1 MEIRQLEYLVA
12 VVEEAS
18 FTRAARRVHISQSG
32 VSAQLKALEHELGAV
47 LVDRSGR
54 TVTATTAGAAALEHA
69 RAALTA
75 VAAVRQ
81 AVDDVT
87 GVVRGRLVVGM
98 VVGCTVTPLFD
109 ALAAFHRAH
118 PGVDIALVED
128 GSDRLVERVRA
139 GAVDVALVGSAGE
152 PPGLEV
158 LTIVREGLVAAVPAG
173 HPLDGR
179 DRVRLTEVC
188 AHPLV
193 GLPLGT
199 GVRTVLAQA
208 CAVQGLRAVVAL
220 EASAPGAVLEL
231 AARGL
236 GVAVLSASMVR
247 PGEGPLHRVAISDVE
262 DRAVLAL
269 AWRSTPDPA
278 LRALLEHCRAA
289 FTGGL
294 GR

>member
-1 MEIRQLEYLVA
+1 

-152 PPGLEV
+152 PPGLKV

-199 GVRTVLAQA
+199 GVRTVLDQA

-247 PGEGPLHRVAISDVE
+247 PGEGPLQRIAISDVE

-278 LRALLEHCRAA
+278 LRALVEYCRAA

>member
-1 MEIRQLEYLVA
+1 M
-12 VVEEAS
+12 VEEAS

-152 PPGLEV
+152 PPGLKV

-199 GVRTVLAQA
+199 GVRTVLDQA

-247 PGEGPLHRVAISDVE
+247 PGEGPLQRIAISDVE

-278 LRALLEHCRAA
+278 LRALVEYCRAA

>member
-158 LTIVREGLVAAVPAG
+158 LTIVRDGLVAAVPAG

-220 EASAPGAVLEL
+220 EASAPG
-231 AARGL
+231 RC
-236 GVAVLSASMVR
+236 LSWR
-247 PGEGPLHRVAISDVE
+247 PGGS
-262 DRAVLAL
+262 
-269 AWRSTPDPA
+269 
-278 LRALLEHCRAA
+278 
-289 FTGGL
+289 G
-294 GR
+294 